1 MKESKINLILVGL
14 LVAAAFLIG
23 SLWTKVKTGE
33 VGGLTTS
40 GAKNTPVPSIAAQPT
55 QELLPTTIGRF
66 NITKDEVCLEN
77 GKPIIYYFGGSFCPH
92 CQWEH
97 PVIEKTTKKFA
108 GLISLHDNMD
118 KQGVDDEVFNKYR
131 DINGGGVPFLVFGC
145 KYVRVGSGE
154 NDGEAVEEKNLTA
167 ILCKLTNNQPAS
179 ICAGVKDLIEK
190 VQD

>member
-1 MKESKINLILVGL
+1 MRESKINLVLVGL

-23 SLWTKVKTGE
+23 SLWTKTKTSE
-33 VGGLTTS
+33 QES
-40 GAKNTPVPSIAAQPT
+40 GRVEKSEKKEITITPTPKT
-55 QELLPTTIGRF
+55 LPTTIGRF
-66 NITKDEVCLEN
+66 SITGDEVCLEN
-77 GKPIIYYFGGSFCPH
+77 GKPVIYYFGGSFCPH
-92 CQWEH
+92 CKWEH
-97 PVIEKTTKKFA
+97 PIIEKVTKKFA

-154 NDGEAVEEKNLTA
+154 NDGEATEEKNLTA
-167 ILCKLTNNQPAS
+167 VICKLTNNQPAS